1 MVNDSARGVE
11 EHLRTNP
18 TKRRSN
24 MSAVIPFILERTAAH
39 TAATAVLIKEQLDQ
53 LKLHNKLLKQH
64 NAHLE
69 VQNKLLEEI
78 AARLRQSEQ

>member
-1 MVNDSARGVE
+1 M
-11 EHLRTNP
+11 LT
-18 TKRRSN
+18 T
-24 MSAVIPFILERTAAH
+24 LE
-39 TAATAVLIKEQLDQ
+39 Q

-78 AARLRQSEQ
+78 AARRH

>member
-1 MVNDSARGVE
+1 
-11 EHLRTNP
+11 
-18 TKRRSN
+18 

-39 TAATAVLIKEQLDQ
+39 TAATAVLIKEQLVQ

-78 AARLRQSEQ
+78 ASRLSREVR